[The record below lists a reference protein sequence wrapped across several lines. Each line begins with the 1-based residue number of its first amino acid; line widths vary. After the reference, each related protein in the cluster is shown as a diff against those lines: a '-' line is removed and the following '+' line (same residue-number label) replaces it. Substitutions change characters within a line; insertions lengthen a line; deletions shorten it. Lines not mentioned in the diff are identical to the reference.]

1 MGRSAPVPGR
11 SNILS
16 PEYAGL
22 IPQPSSRRTLLQ
34 PGTAALRFGCGS
46 TALRLCV
53 KISSATVLV
62 YFVTSFFILP
72 SLPCTRQNSILRAAP
87 NGCKL
92 GGVKTSV
99 DLDPELQD
107 EVDKTVSLIRE
118 KPATV
123 LRMAIRAGL
132 PLIASRFQAP
142 RPDGYFAGDYPL
154 PDDRL
159 ALEAAMA
166 NLPQSPDR

>member
-1 MGRSAPVPGR
+1 MPQAAPSDDRRPPSAV
-11 SNILS
+11 L
-16 PEYAGL
+16 L
-22 IPQPSSRRTLLQ
+22 RRTGPAGWCIL
-34 PGTAALRFGCGS
+34 FHH
-46 TALRLCV
+46 
-53 KISSATVLV
+53 SSFYL
-62 YFVTSFFILP
+62 LP
-72 SLPCTRQNSILRAAP
+72 SLPCTRQNPILRAAP

-107 EVDKTVSLIRE
+107 AVDKTVSLVRE

-142 RPDGYFAGDYPL
+142 RPEGYFAGDYPL

-166 NLPQSPDR
+166 SLPQSPDR

>member
-1 MGRSAPVPGR
+1 M
-11 SNILS
+11 
-16 PEYAGL
+16 
-22 IPQPSSRRTLLQ
+22 
-34 PGTAALRFGCGS
+34 
-46 TALRLCV
+46 
-53 KISSATVLV
+53 
-62 YFVTSFFILP
+62 
-72 SLPCTRQNSILRAAP
+72 
-87 NGCKL
+87 
-92 GGVKTSV
+92 KTSV

-107 EVDKTVSLIRE
+107 EVDKTVSLVRE

-159 ALEAAMA
+159 ALEVAMA